1 MVFPERFSISVVMR
15 SEDEKYSRGM
25 ASFVVMMM
33 LSPVAAQ
40 AADGKVT
47 FNGEVIENTCTV
59 VNKDKTVTLP
69 TVQRSALSS
78 AGETAGVV
86 PFTIDLTSCTPGA
99 DVSVYFE
106 KDQYV
111 STEGRLKTL
120 CLTARKQ
127 KTWMWSC

>member
-1 MVFPERFSISVVMR
+1 MK
-15 SEDEKYSRGM
+15 KYSRGM

-86 PFTIDLTSCTPGA
+86 PFTIDLTSCTQELM
-99 DVSVYFE
+99 SRCT
-106 KDQYV
+106 
-111 STEGRLKTL
+111 S
-120 CLTARKQ
+120 RKIN
-127 KTWMWSC
+127 TFPRRVD